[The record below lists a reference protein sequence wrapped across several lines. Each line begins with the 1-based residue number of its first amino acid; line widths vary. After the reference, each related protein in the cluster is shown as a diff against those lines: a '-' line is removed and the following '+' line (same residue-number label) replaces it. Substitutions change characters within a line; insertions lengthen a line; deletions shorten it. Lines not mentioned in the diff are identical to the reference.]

1 MGIYITTLLENRY
14 KDFWRNL
21 LQNQQ
26 GKLVTYKYLK
36 EDFVYENYLDC
47 VKLSAHQKA
56 LTKLRISN
64 HKLHI
69 ETGRYKRPITP
80 RQERICELCGDGV
93 EDESHFL
100 LTCKQYDILRLN
112 YFGIN
117 TFEGDFLPILT
128 SLLSNFTIFKP
139 PVVAAFIYEAM
150 RQRQLL
156 LAG

>member
-1 MGIYITTLLENRY
+1 MGTYITTLLENRY
-14 KDFWRNL
+14 KEFWRKL

-36 EDFVYENYLDC
+36 KDFVYENYLDC

-56 LTKLRISN
+56 LTKFRISN

-117 TFEGDFLPILT
+117 TLERDFRPILT
-128 SLLSNFTIFKP
+128 NFLSYFTILKP

-150 RQRQLL
+150 HQRQNL